1 MAQVI
6 PQHGSSPV
14 PGSSPRG
21 TSPTSGSDANAAP
34 SSAHGT
40 PPSAHAPP
48 GASAPAHGSALHGP
62 AGSPGL
68 GRIAI
73 EGFTFDDV
81 LLLPRR
87 SDVLPSQASTR
98 TRLSRRVELN
108 IPLLSA
114 AMDTVTESA
123 LAIALAQSGGLGVIH
138 KNLRPED
145 QVREVSKVK
154 RSAHGVIADPVTLPP
169 DATIG
174 EARAI
179 MTRQNISGL
188 PIIDATR
195 VVGILTN
202 RDLRFHRSDSTRVAD
217 VMTTRLVT
225 APPDTTLEQA
235 KDTLHRNKIEKLLL
249 VDKDGRLAGLI
260 TMRDINQ
267 ITRWPDACRDARG
280 RLRVGAAVGVH
291 DLQRVEALVAA
302 DVDVIVVDTA
312 HGHSMNV
319 IETVRAIKRRFDI
332 DVVAGNIATAE
343 AAADLIEAG
352 ADALKVGIGPGSICT
367 TRVVA
372 GVGVP
377 QLSAIAAAVSV
388 AGPAGVP
395 VIADGGI
402 RHSGDIVKALAM
414 GASSVMIGALFAG
427 LDESPGEPVLYRG
440 RSYKTVRGM
449 GSLGAMVDGSKDRYA
464 QADVTATDK
473 LVPEGVEGLVASK
486 GPLAPFVYQLV
497 GGLRSGMGY
506 LGVSTLPDLQRH
518 AQFVRVSA
526 ATLAESHPHD
536 IEITKEAPNYQANR

>member
-1 MAQVI
+1 MSAASDSGAALSAA
-6 PQHGSSPV
+6 GSAVSGSPLHA
-14 PGSSPRG
+14 PGS
-21 TSPTSGSDANAAP
+21 
-34 SSAHGT
+34 
-40 PPSAHAPP
+40 
-48 GASAPAHGSALHGP
+48 L
-62 AGSPGL
+62 
-68 GRIAI
+68 RIAM

-87 SDVLPSQASTR
+87 SDVLPSQASTK

-174 EARAI
+174 DARTI

-188 PIIDATR
+188 PIIDKGR

-202 RDLRFHRSDSTRVAD
+202 RDLRFHRTDTTRVAD

-249 VDKDGRLAGLI
+249 VDREGRLAGLI

-267 ITRWPDACRDARG
+267 ITRWPDACRDSRG

-291 DLQRVEALVAA
+291 DLLRVEALVAA

-312 HGHSMNV
+312 HGHSLNV
-319 IETVRAIKRRFDI
+319 IETVKAIKRRFDI

-343 AAADLIEAG
+343 AAADLIAAG
-352 ADALKVGIGPGSICT
+352 ADAIKVGIGPGSICT

-377 QLSAIAAAVSV
+377 QLTAIANAVSV

-414 GASSVMIGALFAG
+414 GASSVMLGALFAG

-464 QADVTATDK
+464 QSDVTATDK

-536 IEITKEAPNYQANR
+536 IEITKEAPNYQAHR